1 MIWLNAPMGNQPL
14 KGIIGNM
21 CFFFGVPLSTS
32 KFFMGC
38 SKPCFL
44 GRKKYDLTS
53 FSRSLE

>member
-1 MIWLNAPMGNQPL
+1 MIWLNVPMGNQPL
-14 KGIIGNM
+14 KGIYREYV
-21 CFFFGVPLSTS
+21 FFFGVPLSTS

-44 GRKKYDLTS
+44 DRKKYDLTS